1 MPAKRKPAAKRNKTV
16 SDQQNAVVHIIS
28 GLQPGEVAKRVGVA
42 DRTLRSWY
50 SDDGFVEMLGNARS
64 EASTRSLDAVGA
76 LGEESIA
83 GLRNAIAAAVAT
95 IHDGGFDPVA
105 AGFLLRCAESA
116 VLHRLPDKQ
125 PTGTTESASRV
136 IIELPDNG
144 REDRTPL
151 AR

>member
-1 MPAKRKPAAKRNKTV
+1 MPAKRNKTV
-16 SDQQNAVVHIIS
+16 SDQQSAVIHIVS
-28 GLQPGEVAKRVGVA
+28 GLPPGEVSKRFGVA

-50 SDDGFVEMLGNARS
+50 ADADFIEMLASARS
-64 EASTRSLDAVGA
+64 EASARSLDAVGA

-83 GLRNAIAAAVAT
+83 GLRNAIAAAVAS

-116 VLHRLPDKQ
+116 VLHRLPDKPQ
-125 PTGTTESASRV
+125 GDAIDAQSRV

-144 REDRTPL
+144 REDRTPV
-151 AR
+151 ARGA